1 MSAIHCIM
9 HWPCSFHFR
18 YVANESDC
26 AIMQFALMKW
36 CVSTVIS
43 ESSRTALEC
52 ALHCVVPENIHTPTT
67 EGISYR
73 TPPPL
78 RIFHFRE
85 DAVTP
90 PPPWK
95 FQKLSNTPHTP
106 WKLYS
111 SQQTTN
117 KRPCIYRLVRI
128 WDNVVNVACVR
139 RLKVAN
145 YPKYLT
151 LTLLSYVYRSRSK
164 T

>member
-1 MSAIHCIM
+1 MLGEIDALRLTLHG
-9 HWPCSFHFR
+9 HF
-18 YVANESDC
+18 ASMIE
-26 AIMQFALMKW
+26 
-36 CVSTVIS
+36 IS
-43 ESSRTALEC
+43 VGVLLE
-52 ALHCVVPENIHTPTT
+52 CVVPENIHTPTT

-73 TPPPL
+73 TPLPL

-95 FQKLSNTPHTP
+95 FQKLSNTPCTP

-128 WDNVVNVACVR
+128 
-139 RLKVAN
+139 
-145 YPKYLT
+145 
-151 LTLLSYVYRSRSK
+151 
-164 T
+164 

>member
-1 MSAIHCIM
+1 MIETLGNSYMKRSVMLIVSGTNQGFLSRLGCWWWSVAIFSCQIILQG
-9 HWPCSFHFR
+9 
-18 YVANESDC
+18 V
-26 AIMQFALMKW
+26 
-36 CVSTVIS
+36 
-43 ESSRTALEC
+43 LEEK
-52 ALHCVVPENIHTPTT
+52 CVVPENIHTPTT

-117 KRPCIYRLVRI
+117 KRPCIYRLARI

>member
-1 MSAIHCIM
+1 MYSGVVIFVQF
-9 HWPCSFHFR
+9 SFNLGKHRLWR
-18 YVANESDC
+18 YSVTWVGSVSS
-26 AIMQFALMKW
+26 LML
-36 CVSTVIS
+36 TVMAVVLG
-43 ESSRTALEC
+43 EENC
-52 ALHCVVPENIHTPTT
+52 YCVVPENIHTPTT